1 MAEIIAGT
9 KSGNREFSRLLL
21 AGVSGMERNNSR
33 ANRTYEGLKRKKL
46 DRSMAIQ
53 LFQKCLIPG
62 NLPVNDYRLLILPVL
77 QIAQQTVHSIAN
89 MVGRK

>member
-1 MAEIIAGT
+1 MAAILAGT
-9 KSGNREFSRLLL
+9 KSGNREFSLPL

-33 ANRTYEGLKRKKL
+33 ANRTYEGFKRNKL

-53 LFQKCLIPG
+53 LFQKCLLPG
-62 NLPVNDYRLLILPVL
+62 HLPVNDRRLLILAVL
-77 QIAQQTVHSIAN
+77 QIAQQTVHRIAN